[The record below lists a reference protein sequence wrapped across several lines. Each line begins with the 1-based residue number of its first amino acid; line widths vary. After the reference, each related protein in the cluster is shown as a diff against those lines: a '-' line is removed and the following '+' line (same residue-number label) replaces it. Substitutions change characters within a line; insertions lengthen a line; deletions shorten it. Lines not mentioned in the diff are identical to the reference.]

1 MARASGPQA
10 LIDAT
15 GIGSLGLACA
25 GALLAAGCATAPYRM
40 PAEGSD
46 EGWSALHA
54 GRDTSARQTDDA
66 SEKEELAKK
75 LNNPVADLISV
86 PIQANYDHEIGVN
99 DNGNQWLINVQPV
112 IPMSLNG
119 DWNLISRTILPLYRQ
134 EDFTPTFGTHE
145 GVGDITQSFFFSPKE
160 PVDGTI
166 LGAGPVVLIPLAS
179 QDTMGGGKWGL
190 GPTGVALRQDG
201 PWTIGMLANHIWST
215 GGSSERED
223 FSNTFMQPFL
233 VYTTKEAVSYGINT
247 ESTYYWKDHDWA
259 IPINGFVTKVTRI
272 GDQLV
277 SIGGGVRWWADSP
290 SGGPEGFGV
299 RLIFTLLYPRH

>member
-1 MARASGPQA
+1 MAYADGWRIGVIGRLRAGLTCAAALVSG
-10 LIDAT
+10 
-15 GIGSLGLACA
+15 ACA
-25 GALLAAGCATAPYRM
+25 MPPHAPPAADPVGEWP
-40 PAEGSD
+40 
-46 EGWSALHA
+46 ALHA
-54 GRDTSARQTDDA
+54 WQDTPAQGTNEA
-66 SEKEELAKK
+66 AEKEELAKK

-86 PIQANYDHEIGVN
+86 PIQANYDHEIGFN
-99 DNGNQWLINVQPV
+99 DDGNQWLVNIQPV

-134 EDFTPTFGTHE
+134 EDFAPGFGTHE
-145 GVGDITQSFFFSPKE
+145 GLGDITQSFFFSPKE

-201 PWTIGMLANHIWST
+201 PWTMGLLANHIWST

-272 GDQLV
+272 GGQLV
-277 SIGGGVRWWADSP
+277 SIGGGVRYWADSP

-299 RLIFTLLYPRH
+299 RLIFTLLYPK